1 MANLKGL
8 RDFQKFDVMEFLTDK
23 KLLLMGAEP
32 WKDYQSGSILGVRI
46 KTIIW
51 VDRTQYNKPDVT
63 NEGSELDIKLP
74 NAVPDQFIDIKRKFI
89 TLNNP
94 VGVIYGQYQNQLS
107 IKADSVEIVEGEGEE
122 WRDE

>member
-8 RDFQKFDVMEFLTDK
+8 RSFQNFDATGFLADK
-23 KLLLMGAEP
+23 KLLLMSAEP
-32 WKDYQSGSILGVRI
+32 WKDYQSGSILGAKV

-51 VDRTQYNKPDVT
+51 IDSTKYNKPDIT
-63 NEGSELDIKLP
+63 NEGSELEIKVP
-74 NAVPDQFIDIKRKFI
+74 NTSPNQFESIKRKFVQ
-89 TLNNP
+89 LDNP

-107 IKADSVEIVEGEGEE
+107 LKADSIDVIDEEAEE